1 MEQQYENLEVLDN
14 STSLEVEN
22 VNNTIFVDDVTE
34 SLNVEDDDTIFV
46 DSGIISANDILE
58 SMGKRLSK

>member
-14 STSLEVEN
+14 SVSLEVEN
-22 VNNTIFVDDVTE
+22 SDDSILVDNVEE
-34 SLNVEDDDTIFV
+34 SLNVEDDDILFV

>member
-14 STSLEVEN
+14 SVSLEVEN
-22 VNNTIFVDDVTE
+22 SDDSILVDNVEE
-34 SLNVEDDDTIFV
+34 SLNVEDDDTLFV

>member
-22 VNNTIFVDDVTE
+22 VNNTIFVDDVNE